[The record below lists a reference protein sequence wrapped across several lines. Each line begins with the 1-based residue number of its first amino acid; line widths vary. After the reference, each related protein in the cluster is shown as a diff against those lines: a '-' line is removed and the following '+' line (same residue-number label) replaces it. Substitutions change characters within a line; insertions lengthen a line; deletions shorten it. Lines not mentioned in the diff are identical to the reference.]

1 MLDKIDT
8 LEKARN
14 YTFRNT
20 GHTQGIHG
28 TVALGQYCFNRKESD
43 ESKNAFEVF
52 FLLFH
57 NLNTLFFLS
66 FPHLNIF

>member
-14 YTFRNT
+14 YTF
-20 GHTQGIHG
+20 QILVIHK
-28 TVALGQYCFNRKESD
+28 VYMELLHLDNIVSIEKSD

-52 FLLFH
+52 SYALEQCPSI
-57 NLNTLFFLS
+57 S
-66 FPHLNIF
+66 F